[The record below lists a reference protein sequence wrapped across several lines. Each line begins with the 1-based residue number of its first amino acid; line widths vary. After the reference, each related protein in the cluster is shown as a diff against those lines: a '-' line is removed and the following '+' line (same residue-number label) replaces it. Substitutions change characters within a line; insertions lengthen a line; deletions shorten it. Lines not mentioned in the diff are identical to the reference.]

1 MADEKLNTGPAE
13 NISPEAAEPI
23 ATPEQ
28 AAASEPQQEQT
39 GPAIPEPGDVVVS
52 FDKINELM
60 AEKRQNARAEVEKAE
75 TPEAQE
81 AAAPGETPQPANTEE
96 PKKPRRGRPPKAEKA
111 ATENQKSEKSA
122 GARKGRPPKA
132 DKTAPDK
139 PKPSK
144 RDKVSRSDG
153 KAPDAKEPI
162 KPAQDTAPKETAT
175 AEQTAPEP
183 TTPPR
188 PVEEGKLVY
197 LKLSEVH
204 PFHTFRP
211 HPFKVRDDAKMQEIV
226 ASIRVNGVMVPG
238 LARPEKDGNGYE
250 IVAGHRRTHGSE
262 LAGLAEM
269 PFIVREMT
277 DHEAVQAM
285 KDSNK
290 QRDGM
295 LPSELAALLELEV
308 EDIKHQGGRLKG
320 VAEGDVGKRSVEIVG
335 EAHEMNYKKVMRYL
349 RLNSLVPELLD
360 KVDDKK
366 MGFMPA
372 VELSY
377 IKPKNQRLIAVSIDG
392 EQASPSLAQAK
403 RLRELDKEGKLN
415 GDVIDGI
422 LSEQKKEDRGVI
434 ISTAELEKYFGKE
447 VTPAKMK
454 EQIMSLLDDW
464 KRKPDCFA
472 VKQYK
477 KYKLASGKTAKSIL
491 ISCGARLAPFDIAEL
506 REIMSY
512 DELELDKLGDEKTAL
527 FFLISDTDSTY
538 NFIVALAF
546 SQMFNLLCE
555 RADNKYGGRLPH
567 HVRVLWDEAAN
578 TGQVPGLEKIVAV
591 IRSREISLTL
601 FYQAMSQC
609 KALYKDHAETIM
621 GNMDSIVFLGGR
633 EASTLKDISENW
645 LGKATISMQTDS
657 RTRGQSESYGLNT
670 QRLGRELLTT
680 SEITTMPGNKC
691 LLQLRGLPPF
701 FSPKYDLK
709 QHPNYR
715 YTAEHDSK
723 RNAFHLERLTS
734 RRLRLKPEEEYTVY
748 EVDASDEDADILN
761 YDDLDSADDF
771 V

>member
-1 MADEKLNTGPAE
+1 MADEKLNTGPGE
-13 NISPEAAEPI
+13 EKLPETPAPVTADGLQAP
-23 ATPEQ
+23 APEQ
-28 AAASEPQQEQT
+28 AAAPTPQQE
-39 GPAIPEPGDVVVS
+39 GPAQTEPGDVVVS

-60 AEKRQNARAEVEKAE
+60 NEKRQTARAEVEKE
-75 TPEAQE
+75 E
-81 AAAPGETPQPANTEE
+81 AAKEPEEKTQEE
-96 PKKPRRGRPPKAEKA
+96 PPVAGDDKPKKARRGRPPKEEKA
-111 ATENQKSEKSA
+111 EPA
-122 GARKGRPPKA
+122 GKEAAKPRKGRPPKA
-132 DKTAPDK
+132 DKAAPDK

-262 LAGLAEM
+262 LAGLEEM

-464 KRKPDCFA
+464 KE
-472 VKQYK
+472 KQPPELAKAPK
-477 KYKLASGKTAKSIL
+477 KQ
-491 ISCGARLAPFDIAEL
+491 
-506 REIMSY
+506 
-512 DELELDKLGDEKTAL
+512 ELDK
-527 FFLISDTDSTY
+527 
-538 NFIVALAF
+538 
-546 SQMFNLLCE
+546 
-555 RADNKYGGRLPH
+555 
-567 HVRVLWDEAAN
+567 
-578 TGQVPGLEKIVAV
+578 
-591 IRSREISLTL
+591 
-601 FYQAMSQC
+601 
-609 KALYKDHAETIM
+609 
-621 GNMDSIVFLGGR
+621 
-633 EASTLKDISENW
+633 
-645 LGKATISMQTDS
+645 
-657 RTRGQSESYGLNT
+657 
-670 QRLGRELLTT
+670 
-680 SEITTMPGNKC
+680 
-691 LLQLRGLPPF
+691 
-701 FSPKYDLK
+701 
-709 QHPNYR
+709 
-715 YTAEHDSK
+715 
-723 RNAFHLERLTS
+723 
-734 RRLRLKPEEEYTVY
+734 
-748 EVDASDEDADILN
+748 
-761 YDDLDSADDF
+761 
-771 V
+771 

>member
-1 MADEKLNTGPAE
+1 MADEKLNTGPGE
-13 NISPEAAEPI
+13 EKLPEAPAPVT
-23 ATPEQ
+23 ADGPQAPAPEQ
-28 AAASEPQQEQT
+28 TAAPTPQQE
-39 GPAIPEPGDVVVS
+39 GPAQPEPGDVVVS

-60 AEKRQNARAEVEKAE
+60 NEKRQTARAEVEKE
-75 TPEAQE
+75 E
-81 AAAPGETPQPANTEE
+81 AAKEPEEKTQEEPPAAGDDE
-96 PKKPRRGRPPKAEKA
+96 PKKARRGRPPKEEKA
-111 ATENQKSEKSA
+111 EPA
-122 GARKGRPPKA
+122 GKEAAKPRKGRPPKA
-132 DKTAPDK
+132 DKAAPDK

-153 KAPDAKEPI
+153 KAPDAKEPV
-162 KPAQDTAPKETAT
+162 KPVQDTAPKETA

-262 LAGLAEM
+262 LAGLEEM

-335 EAHEMNYKKVMRYL
+335 EAHDMNYKKVMRYL

-464 KRKPDCFA
+464 KE
-472 VKQYK
+472 KQPPELAKAPK
-477 KYKLASGKTAKSIL
+477 KQ
-491 ISCGARLAPFDIAEL
+491 
-506 REIMSY
+506 
-512 DELELDKLGDEKTAL
+512 ELDK
-527 FFLISDTDSTY
+527 
-538 NFIVALAF
+538 
-546 SQMFNLLCE
+546 
-555 RADNKYGGRLPH
+555 
-567 HVRVLWDEAAN
+567 
-578 TGQVPGLEKIVAV
+578 
-591 IRSREISLTL
+591 
-601 FYQAMSQC
+601 
-609 KALYKDHAETIM
+609 
-621 GNMDSIVFLGGR
+621 
-633 EASTLKDISENW
+633 
-645 LGKATISMQTDS
+645 
-657 RTRGQSESYGLNT
+657 
-670 QRLGRELLTT
+670 
-680 SEITTMPGNKC
+680 
-691 LLQLRGLPPF
+691 
-701 FSPKYDLK
+701 
-709 QHPNYR
+709 
-715 YTAEHDSK
+715 
-723 RNAFHLERLTS
+723 
-734 RRLRLKPEEEYTVY
+734 
-748 EVDASDEDADILN
+748 
-761 YDDLDSADDF
+761 
-771 V
+771 

>member
-23 ATPEQ
+23 TTPEQ

-52 FDKINELM
+52 FEKINELM

-75 TPEAQE
+75 TP
-81 AAAPGETPQPANTEE
+81 ETPQPANTEE

-122 GARKGRPPKA
+122 GTRKGRPPKA

-238 LARPEKDGNGYE
+238 LARPEEDGNGYE

-262 LAGLAEM
+262 LAGLEEM

-295 LPSELAALLELEV
+295 LPRELAALLELEV

-392 EQASPSLAQAK
+392 
-403 RLRELDKEGKLN
+403 
-415 GDVIDGI
+415 I

-464 KRKPDCFA
+464 KE
-472 VKQYK
+472 KQPPELAKAPK
-477 KYKLASGKTAKSIL
+477 KQ
-491 ISCGARLAPFDIAEL
+491 
-506 REIMSY
+506 
-512 DELELDKLGDEKTAL
+512 ELDK
-527 FFLISDTDSTY
+527 
-538 NFIVALAF
+538 
-546 SQMFNLLCE
+546 
-555 RADNKYGGRLPH
+555 
-567 HVRVLWDEAAN
+567 
-578 TGQVPGLEKIVAV
+578 
-591 IRSREISLTL
+591 
-601 FYQAMSQC
+601 
-609 KALYKDHAETIM
+609 
-621 GNMDSIVFLGGR
+621 
-633 EASTLKDISENW
+633 
-645 LGKATISMQTDS
+645 
-657 RTRGQSESYGLNT
+657 
-670 QRLGRELLTT
+670 
-680 SEITTMPGNKC
+680 
-691 LLQLRGLPPF
+691 
-701 FSPKYDLK
+701 
-709 QHPNYR
+709 
-715 YTAEHDSK
+715 
-723 RNAFHLERLTS
+723 
-734 RRLRLKPEEEYTVY
+734 
-748 EVDASDEDADILN
+748 
-761 YDDLDSADDF
+761 
-771 V
+771 

>member
-13 NISPEAAEPI
+13 NTSPEAAGPI
-23 ATPEQ
+23 TTPEQ
-28 AAASEPQQEQT
+28 AAASEPRQEQT
-39 GPAIPEPGDVVVS
+39 GPTIPEPGDVVVS

-75 TPEAQE
+75 TPETPE
-81 AAAPGETPQPANTEE
+81 AVALGETPQPANTEE
-96 PKKPRRGRPPKAEKA
+96 PKKPRRGRPPKAETA
-111 ATENQKSEKSA
+111 ATENQKAEKSA

-132 DKTAPDK
+132 DKAAPDK

-162 KPAQDTAPKETAT
+162 KPAQDMALKETA
-175 AEQTAPEP
+175 AVEQTAPEP

-262 LAGLAEM
+262 LAGLEEM

-377 IKPKNQRLIAVSIDG
+377 FDEFHILLRDPLT
-392 EQASPSLAQAK
+392 AS
-403 RLRELDKEGKLN
+403 
-415 GDVIDGI
+415 
-422 LSEQKKEDRGVI
+422 
-434 ISTAELEKYFGKE
+434 YF
-447 VTPAKMK
+447 
-454 EQIMSLLDDW
+454 
-464 KRKPDCFA
+464 
-472 VKQYK
+472 
-477 KYKLASGKTAKSIL
+477 
-491 ISCGARLAPFDIAEL
+491 
-506 REIMSY
+506 
-512 DELELDKLGDEKTAL
+512 
-527 FFLISDTDSTY
+527 
-538 NFIVALAF
+538 
-546 SQMFNLLCE
+546 
-555 RADNKYGGRLPH
+555 
-567 HVRVLWDEAAN
+567 
-578 TGQVPGLEKIVAV
+578 VAV
-591 IRSREISLTL
+591 WKMLRKKGCVPSALTQNVKDLLASREIENILDNTDFMILLSQAQSDRIILAKQLGISEHQLSYITHSNSGEGLL
-601 FYQAMSQC
+601 FYGNV
-609 KALYKDHAETIM
+609 TIPFV
-621 GNMDSIVFLGGR
+621 DRFP
-633 EASTLKDISENW
+633 
-645 LGKATISMQTDS
+645 
-657 RTRGQSESYGLNT
+657 RGEIYD
-670 QRLGRELLTT
+670 LLTT
-680 SEITTMPGNKC
+680 
-691 LLQLRGLPPF
+691 R
-701 FSPKYDLK
+701 
-709 QHPNYR
+709 
-715 YTAEHDSK
+715 
-723 RNAFHLERLTS
+723 
-734 RRLRLKPEEEYTVY
+734 PEDMKNETK
-748 EVDASDEDADILN
+748 N
-761 YDDLDSADDF
+761 G
-771 V
+771 